1 MLWSCL
7 ATDDLQSET
16 NLSSTRE
23 VISSWD
29 FHIMDS
35 CLNKGD
41 TIMAEL
47 EPFVMLFEYPTDG
60 IDRSTIEKGDSTVKE
75 YVRSHTRRLSD

>member
-1 MLWSCL
+1 
-7 ATDDLQSET
+7 
-16 NLSSTRE
+16 
-23 VISSWD
+23 
-29 FHIMDS
+29 MDS

-41 TIMAEL
+41 TIVAEL
-47 EPFVMLFEYPTDG
+47 EPFVMLFEYPTVG